1 MNARGPEGATGA
13 GRAYARLRAWCDRPH
28 ADRIVIALSLALVA
42 FSLDTGLSADD
53 WLHSLVARGS
63 TELHGFQHAPWDMF
77 RFAGGDD
84 TRALQDEGVLAWW
97 DDRDARLAF
106 LRPLS
111 ALTHLTDWTL
121 WPDAPWLMHL
131 HSMAWGALV
140 LLGVAAVLRRLITTR
155 WAYVLA
161 LALYALE
168 DGRSWFGAWVAA
180 RNGVVATAVSIGVL
194 LLHHLHRAEG
204 RRWAAWLGPVV
215 LLAALLGGEGA
226 IAIVAY
232 LAAYAA
238 FLDRG
243 TWLARLR
250 PLLPHALV
258 LIVWQLAYR
267 ALDYGARHSGLYF
280 DPLGEP
286 ANFARAALERIPI
299 LLASDVFGPWSD
311 VYTTLFP
318 FPRAMHV
325 LWLLSLAGLGWLA
338 WALLPL
344 LRRDALA
351 RFGCAGALLAV
362 LPASAPFLSDRL
374 LTWVGLGT
382 SIVIARVIQSHV
394 EARDVLLDSP
404 ARRLLVPPLVAWLAI
419 SNLVLDPLM
428 LPSRS
433 RGNVT
438 IRTVLEGAE
447 RGVPDDASIRDQWL
461 VYVNPPAVPLAAYV
475 PIHRAATGVPRARRQ
490 TWLATS
496 ATELVVHRVDART
509 LALRPRGGYL
519 LDPGSLL
526 LRDPRRRVPDVVAL
540 DGVEFHTTERTPDGR
555 PLRVLAR
562 FDRVL
567 DEPSLRWL
575 QWRDAGF
582 VPFAPPSPGARMV
595 LPQVDYMRAWFGD
608 AIRFPFRA
616 TLDVPAPAPGP
627 AAL

>member
-1 MNARGPEGATGA
+1 MSARGPESAT
-13 GRAYARLRAWCDRPH
+13 RSSPRVYATLRAWCDRPH
-28 ADRIVIALSLALVA
+28 ANRVVIGASLVLVA
-42 FSLDTGLSADD
+42 FCLDTGLSADD

-63 TELHGFQHAPWDMF
+63 TQLHGFAHPPWDMF
-77 RFAGGDD
+77 RFAGGES
-84 TRALQDEGVLAWW
+84 TRTLQNEGVLAWW

-111 ALTHLTDWTL
+111 AVTHVIDWTL

-140 LLGVAAVLRRLITTR
+140 LLGVSAVLRRLLSSR
-155 WAYVLA
+155 WSYVLA

-180 RNGVVATAVSIGVL
+180 RNGVVATAVSIWVL
-194 LLHHLHRAEG
+194 WLYHLQRAEG
-204 RRWAAWLGPVV
+204 RRWAAWLGPPV
-215 LLAALLGGEGA
+215 LLGALLGGEGA

-232 LAAYAA
+232 LAAYAV

-243 TWLARLR
+243 TWFARVR
-250 PLLPHALV
+250 PLVPHALV
-258 LIVWQLAYR
+258 LVVWRLVYG

-299 LLASDVFGPWSD
+299 LLSSDVFGPWSD

-318 FPRAMHV
+318 FSRLMHA
-325 LWLLSLAGLGWLA
+325 LWLVSLCCLGWLA
-338 WALLPL
+338 WALVPL

-351 RFGCAGALLAV
+351 RFGVAGAALSV
-362 LPASAPFLSDRL
+362 VPASAPFLSDRL

-382 SIVIARVIQSHV
+382 SIVVARAIQFHV
-394 EARDVLLDSP
+394 ERPDVLLGSP
-404 ARRLLVPPLVAWLAI
+404 ARRLFVPPLIAWLAI

-433 RGNVT
+433 RGNLT
-438 IRTVLEGAE
+438 IRGVLERAE
-447 RGVPDDASIRDQWL
+447 RSVPDDASIRDAWL
-461 VYVNPPAVPLAAYV
+461 VLVNPPAVPLAAYV
-475 PIHRAATGVPRARRQ
+475 PIQRAATGAMRAPRQ

-496 ATELVVHRVDART
+496 ATELVVDRIDART

-526 LRDPRRRVPDVVAL
+526 LRDPRRRVDDVVAL
-540 DGVEFHTTERTPDGR
+540 DGVKFRTTERTPDGR

-562 FDRVL
+562 FDRAL
-567 DEPSLRWL
+567 DDASLRWL

-582 VPFAPPSPGARMV
+582 QAFTPPAPGTRVV
-595 LPQVDYMRAWFGD
+595 LPQVDYLRAWFGD
-608 AIRFPFRA
+608 AIGFPFRA
-616 TLDVPAPAPGP
+616 TLQVQAPTER
-627 AAL
+627 